1 MKHAASAKGPYTGRN
16 LLQNTGLTG
25 AEGKRMKL
33 ETQLSNLSQGDDHDN
48 YEQAV
53 NHRLSPT
60 QLDPYEAQRSGSS
73 PPVESARLLAGP
85 SSASYPLSGLNSP
98 LRDSHHS
105 SVSASPRS
113 AMFSREGMFDLSTA
127 NLPTANLPTANLPTA
142 NISPRNQRPQLDTR
156 VPHLSSVYPQSSRQP
171 ASTTPPPYSYM
182 PYYQAT
188 VELPS
193 RRPLRDSSAHLPS
206 LTRDDT
212 TWSSK
217 SSHSGYNM
225 PVTGCPGA
233 LPYMDPG
240 KSLRLLPQPVPTI
253 GQLPSPLDRS
263 LNVQLYDSSRMQGPM
278 AALVRASELHSR
290 EADDAIPEDDSP

>member
-33 ETQLSNLSQGDDHDN
+33 ETQLSNPSQGDDHDN

-113 AMFSREGMFDLSTA
+113 AMFSREGMFD
-127 NLPTANLPTANLPTA
+127 LPTANLPTA

-225 PVTGCPGA
+225 P
-233 LPYMDPG
+233 
-240 KSLRLLPQPVPTI
+240 LLPQPVPTI